1 MNGLLLGGLERAR
14 RGLERGAQAADGFA
28 DQRRFSRTGRGE
40 DVDDQ
45 NAARPE
51 EAAVSF
57 GEAVVLLKDG
67 VPQLQ
72 RLTFFRAGFVK
83 IMMAGML
90 VVAGASGVVIVM
102 LIMLSDLDFVSSD
115 ETLFLTRER
124 VDYGNALP
132 QSVSIANQPACV
144 VTRLK
149 VMRVSVHG

>member
-1 MNGLLLGGLERAR
+1 MSVAK
-14 RGLERGAQAADGFA
+14 AADGFA

-90 VVAGASGVVIVM
+90 VVAVMMMLVIALVVG
-102 LIMLSDLDFVSSD
+102 
-115 ETLFLTRER
+115 
-124 VDYGNALP
+124 GNGHRC
-132 QSVSIANQPACV
+132 S
-144 VTRLK
+144 R
-149 VMRVSVHG
+149 G